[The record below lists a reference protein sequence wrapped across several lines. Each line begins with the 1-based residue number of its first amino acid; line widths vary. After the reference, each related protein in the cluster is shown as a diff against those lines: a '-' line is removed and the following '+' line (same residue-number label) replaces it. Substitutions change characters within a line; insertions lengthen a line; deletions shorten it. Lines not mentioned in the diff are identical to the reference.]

1 MFIAGFVIF
10 VIVILAAAFAD
21 QVAIRSY
28 REMDMSN
35 RLAPP
40 SSEHPF
46 GTDQYGRCLFSRVI
60 YGSRI
65 ALRVG
70 LIVVLIQGAI
80 GITLGL
86 IAGYMGG
93 FVDRVVS
100 FITDVTWAMPPI
112 VLAMAIVMA
121 LGPSLDNV
129 IIAIAII
136 SWAEM
141 ARVVR
146 AKTQAVKGLPYVEA
160 ATALGRTGPG
170 IVLNHILPNIMSPI
184 LVLSTL
190 SLPGAI
196 LSTTA
201 LSFLGLGS
209 QPPQPD
215 WGVILRDGIT
225 YMETAPW
232 ISVIPGLAIVW
243 TVLGFNLLGVGLRDV
258 LDPKV

>member
-10 VIVILAAAFAD
+10 VIVILVAAFAD

-28 REMDMSN
+28 RAMDMSN

-46 GTDQYGRCLFSRVI
+46 GTDQYGRCLFSRVV

-93 FVDRVVS
+93 FADRIVS

-146 AKTQAVKGLPYVEA
+146 AKTQAVKSLPYVEA
-160 ATALGRTGPG
+160 ATAIGRTGPG

>member
-1 MFIAGFVIF
+1 MFITGFIIF
-10 VIVILAAAFAD
+10 FGVILLAAFAD
-21 QVAIRSY
+21 QVAPRSY
-28 REMDMSN
+28 REMDMASVL
-35 RLAPP
+35 RPP
-40 SSEHPF
+40 SSQHPF
-46 GTDQYGRCLFSRVI
+46 GTDQYGRCLFSRVV

-70 LIVVLIQGAI
+70 LVVVLFQGGI

-86 IAGYMGG
+86 AAGYLGG
-93 FVDRVVS
+93 IADRIIS
-100 FITDVTWAMPPI
+100 FATDVTWAMPPM

-146 AKTQAVKGLPYVEA
+146 AKTQAVKALPYVEA
-160 ATALGRTGPG
+160 ARALGRTSGG
-170 IVLNHILPNIMSPI
+170 VVYRHILPNILSPI
-184 LVLSTL
+184 IVLTTL

-209 QPPQPD
+209 QPPAPD

-225 YMETAPW
+225 YMEIAPW
-232 ISVIPGLAIVW
+232 ISVFPGVAIVW